1 MAQTPAHAPTT
12 DARRVSIISTGM
24 DIELEDSAFGESLE
38 QKERYNPFQGNDGL
52 EGCSLTGLG
61 SALSGQK
68 TLVVHSS
75 QKLMLR
81 FHLLNLFCI
90 NMHGNQGLNSV
101 TDYDVSKTKSFV
113 GSFTKYLWFLFL
125 FRERSLSLA
134 ALKVHRSAIAT
145 IVDPLSRTLLRQHHM
160 VRRFMETLF
169 LSRPLCRI
177 VTFTWRMRSCS
188 RFRQTQVL

>member
-1 MAQTPAHAPTT
+1 MVPESSGGQRDTQVDLFASCESAHLS
-12 DARRVSIISTGM
+12 VYFSIYRKDRSV
-24 DIELEDSAFGESLE
+24 
-38 QKERYNPFQGNDGL
+38 DGSML
-52 EGCSLTGLG
+52 WFRSG
-61 SALSGQK
+61 SSRG
-68 TLVVHSS
+68 S
-75 QKLMLR
+75 MR

-113 GSFTKYLWFLFL
+113 GSFTKYLWFLF
-125 FRERSLSLA
+125 RVGNLSLA

-145 IVDPLSRTLLRQHHM
+145 IVDPLSQTLLRQLHM
-160 VRRFMETLF
+160 VRRFMEALF
-169 LSRPLCRI
+169 LSRPLCKI